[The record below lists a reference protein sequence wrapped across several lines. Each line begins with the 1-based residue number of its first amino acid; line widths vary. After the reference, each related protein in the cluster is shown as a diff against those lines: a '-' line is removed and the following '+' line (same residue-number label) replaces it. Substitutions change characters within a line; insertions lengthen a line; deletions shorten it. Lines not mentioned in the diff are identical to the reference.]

1 MKNITLKENKM
12 KKEDLKQIIKE
23 EIKNILKE
31 EAATPTT
38 KQAMDVTTISKDLE
52 DRESNFK
59 NITNK
64 DKIVQLLNDI
74 ADKLGPKTVESPAFK
89 QAVYAFYSKHK

>member
-1 MKNITLKENKM
+1 MKTKIKRKKM

-31 EAATPTT
+31 QDPKPTT
-38 KQAMDVTTISKDLE
+38 KQSSMDVTTISKDLA
-52 DRESNFK
+52 DQKSNFA
-59 NITNK
+59 NILQKKSYTK
-64 DKIVQLLNDI
+64 LLDDI

-89 QAVYAFYSKHK
+89 QAVFAFYNKHK